1 MANDGTVKIGAEFD
15 EGDIKDGFK
24 DIEKDIK
31 KSANSFKDAEQS
43 VDDFGE
49 KLNGLSD
56 IAKGVA
62 IGDLISN
69 GVQTAIGG
77 LKDLASEIWNLDE
90 TTREYRESMGL
101 LNTAFETAGY
111 GPDAAKAAYQDFYAI
126 LGDTGQ
132 ATEAAQLL
140 ATLADHEQDV
150 TTWTQIAAGV
160 YGTFGDALPIEGLM
174 EASNETARVGQ
185 VTGVLADALNW
196 VGISEDEF
204 NAKLAACTTES
215 ERNQL
220 IMTTLAGTYDEAS
233 EAFYR
238 NNEALVA
245 SREVQADIDDSMAKV
260 GEAVEKVKTA
270 FMETFGPVI
279 ADAAEKVANFI
290 SGFDVNAAVDSL
302 KKIFD
307 MFVDLAPVIAGATA
321 AFLAYKAAMSIA
333 GLISGLSAAFG
344 LLTGATTAQG
354 VAATGTA
361 TATTA
366 MNAALSATPIGGII
380 TLVTALVG
388 VIVTLWTTSEGFRDT
403 VLSIFEE
410 IGNAIDW
417 VIGKVKSVIDWFK
430 ELFDVA
436 DDTSDISVGR
446 SKSGGFSG
454 KSRVTPAVK
463 TFSLTPSPV
472 PLSESDGDAG
482 NTTTAGDRISLAAYA
497 RNKFPSLHMDIA
509 SAAERVLSANTAMAP
524 AVAYAPVSYSQSGI
538 EQGSGN
544 QSNGA
549 PQRVK
554 LDIGFYP
561 REAAMFLRPYW
572 QSENSRAG
580 TDLVD

>member
-1 MANDGTVKIGAEFD
+1 MANDATVKLGVEFE
-15 EGDIKDGFK
+15 EGDVKDGFK

-31 KSANSFKDAEQS
+31 KSANSFEDAEQS
-43 VDDFGE
+43 VDDFGK

-56 IAKGVA
+56 IAKGAA

-90 TTREYRESMGL
+90 TTREYRESIGL

-111 GPDAAKAAYQDFYAI
+111 GPDVAKTAYQDFYAI

-204 NAKLAACTTES
+204 NTKLAACTTES

-366 MNAALSATPIGGII
+366 MNAALSASPIGGII
-380 TLVTALVG
+380 TLVTALIG
-388 VIVTLWTTSEGFRDT
+388 ALVTLWTTSEGFRDAVKT
-403 VLSIFEE
+403 IIEP
-410 IGNAIDW
+410 IANAIEW
-417 VIGKVKSVIDWFK
+417 VIEKVKDLRNW
-430 ELFDVA
+430 L
-436 DDTSDISVGR
+436 SDIPIIGGLF
-446 SKSGGFSG
+446 SGGSKLENMSG
-454 KSRVTPAVK
+454 VATKKSSATPAVR

-472 PLSESDGDAG
+472 PLSE
-482 NTTTAGDRISLAAYA
+482 TAGDRTSLAAYA

-572 QSENSRAG
+572 QAENSRAG